1 MIISFEVD
9 SFILDESI
17 ALKTGDRSCSMNL
30 CKGIR
35 LVESGKFIHE
45 PSADP
50 KERFLL
56 VVLIASFDV
65 NIKQSVVALS
75 NNRVFISFA
84 TVY

>member
-1 MIISFEVD
+1 MMISFEVD
-9 SFILDESI
+9 YFILDESI
-17 ALKTGDRSCSMNL
+17 ALKTGDLSCSMNL
-30 CKGIR
+30 CTGMR
-35 LVESGKFIHE
+35 SVESGKFVHE

-56 VVLIASFDV
+56 VPVIASFDV
-65 NIKQSVVALS
+65 NMKQSAVVLS